1 MAATLDD
8 APLVRDD
15 RTEVAAAEAAALRD
29 KAELDFLDGRH
40 AAGLLVDGMIGAHV
54 GQVVDLIH
62 LLLRERQSRRIL
74 HDAPL
79 IILLHEAPA
88 AYRILLEV
96 LELECLSKALLVR
109 AHLRK
114 GRQFEIIP
122 GIILIG
128 HAVARA
134 LDDIA
139 DLDALLEVSGNL
151 DDGAFPHAVDQ
162 EVSLAVNEDGA
173 AYRIRPV
180 IVMRHAPQARLDAAD
195 DDGHIGVELTQAV
208 AVDDRRAL
216 WPMAGLAAR
225 RVSIFMADF
234 LGRRELVE
242 QGIHVASRDEEA
254 EARLPEAVKVL
265 RRMPVRL
272 RDDADL
278 VAVLL
283 EQTADDG
290 RAETRVVDIGITRD
304 EDEIELV
311 PAALFHVAPA
321 DW

>member
-1 MAATLDD
+1 MAAALDD

-40 AAGLLVDGMIGAHV
+40 AAGLLVDRMIGAHV

-62 LLLRERQSRRIL
+62 LFLRERQSRRIL

-114 GRQFEIIP
+114 GRQFEIVP

-128 HAVARA
+128 HTVARA
-134 LDDIA
+134 LDVLDIA
-139 DLDALLEVSGNL
+139 DLDALLEVSSNL

-162 EVSLAVNEDGA
+162 KVGLAVDEDGA

-180 IVMRHAPQARLDAAD
+180 VVMRHAPQTRLDAAD
-195 DDGHIGVELTQAV
+195 DDGYIGVELTQAV
-208 AVDDRRAL
+208 
-216 WPMAGLAAR
+216 
-225 RVSIFMADF
+225 DF